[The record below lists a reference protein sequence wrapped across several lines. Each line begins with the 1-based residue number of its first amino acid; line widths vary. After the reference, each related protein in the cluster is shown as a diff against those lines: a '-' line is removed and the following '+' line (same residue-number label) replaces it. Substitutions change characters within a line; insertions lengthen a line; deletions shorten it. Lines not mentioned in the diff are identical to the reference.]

1 MSKYSEFNGHQDDIL
16 GQDLMDDTVPMDQSD
31 TPAENVGL
39 SIKSRIYIVW
49 DVEAMKR
56 RVKEMEEEVSRLK
69 NLQSELDKDFE
80 APSTEE
86 EKAEIDSRS
95 IYVGNVDYSV
105 TPEML
110 QEHFKSC
117 GTINRVTILCNK
129 FNGSPKGYAYIEFSD
144 PSLVANALVLNESVL
159 VNRPLK
165 VFAKRTNIPGV
176 LRGGFSRGSSR
187 SHYRGGYGRR
197 ARGGYRGRRGH
208 YTPY

>member
-1 MSKYSEFNGHQDDIL
+1 MAKYQEFTSLQEELMGQELIDDV
-16 GQDLMDDTVPMDQSD
+16 VPMDQSQPLPD
-31 TPAENVGL
+31 DEL
-39 SIKSRIYIVW
+39 
-49 DVEAMKR
+49 EAMKK
-56 RVKEMEEEVSRLK
+56 RVKEMEEEVTRLK
-69 NLQSELDKDFE
+69 SIQTEMDKDFE

-105 TPEML
+105 TPQIL

-129 FNGSPKGYAYIEFSD
+129 YTGTPKGYAYIEFSD

-159 VNRPLK
+159 NNRPLK

-176 LRGGFSRGSSR
+176 SRGFSRGPR
-187 SHYRGGYGRR
+187 RPHFRGGYAPRR
-197 ARGGYRGRRGH
+197 FRGSY
-208 YTPY
+208 

>member
-1 MSKYSEFNGHQDDIL
+1 MSKYEELSGLQGDL
-16 GQDLMDDTVPMDQSD
+16 MGQDLMDDSVPMEQSD
-31 TPAENVGL
+31 APAEN
-39 SIKSRIYIVW
+39 

-69 NLQSELDKDFE
+69 NMQNDLETDYE
-80 APSTEE
+80 VTSTE

-105 TPEML
+105 KPEML

-159 VNRPLK
+159 CNRPLK
-165 VFAKRTNIPGV
+165 VFAKRTNIPGIS
-176 LRGGFSRGSSR
+176 RGGFSRGPSR
-187 SHYRGGYGRR
+187 SHYRGGFGGYGRR
-197 ARGGYRGRRGH
+197 ARGGYRARRGH